1 MTKHLL
7 FKSNIMKEKI
17 NDRTDQVLLKL
28 FRANFIKSIFFLL
41 LFIHSSTGYSQYVSG
56 DTSVCP
62 GQIETYNFSG
72 GPWTVTVLGGG
83 TLTPPPGGPVNM
95 FTVTWGQVKGSFLIR
110 LVDGGG
116 TTIYQSVVVEGDFA
130 LACDDLINVSLDGD
144 CQALITPKIILEGR
158 VYPNSSYQVTV
169 FNTNGLP
176 VPGNIVT
183 HSHLGKT
190 LTVNV
195 RHLCSGV
202 SCWGKIFIEDKFI
215 PELTC
220 KTRPD
225 ILNCNDD
232 TSPQSLG
239 FPLPNTAIVN
249 PKPGSTQCY
258 IVTNFDLCCDVE
270 LCYQDY
276 YIKNGCNSPT
286 GYYAQIERSWT
297 AVDCKGNKASCKDS
311 IYILQ
316 GNISLVECPYNHDG
330 FQLPALECDLKQYP
344 FGPFPSGWNA
354 LPNGNPSPYDHKD
367 PFGNVIW
374 YGTGVPTNVSCD
386 HVAVTFKDV
395 RIPVCGNS
403 FKLLRSWKV
412 FDWCTGRLFECV
424 QFIKV
429 TDHKPPIVTCS
440 QNYLTFPMDYYE
452 CAGTAIVPPPAFIQD
467 CSSTTFTVEY
477 KLAGPN
483 GQPEAG
489 DYRTDN
495 VSYVGGNAVITG
507 LPKDTTWVQYVV
519 TDACG
524 NVTRCRIEVLIE
536 DKLDP
541 VAICD
546 QHTVISL
553 NEQGVGKLF
562 ATSVNNGSFDNCE
575 IDSMAI
581 RRMND
586 WCGVPGNTN
595 FGKSVTF
602 CCEDLSRNPHMVVFR
617 VWDKKGNFNDCMVSV
632 TVQEKIP
639 PTISCPRDITV
650 NCGTDISDLSI
661 VGSATASNTC
671 ANTRVTYK
679 NDTITWRCGVGTIKR
694 RWTATSAGGQI
705 AVCDQY
711 ITTFD
716 YNPITGNSIFWPADI
731 TVNGCKASDAH
742 PDFSGKPVLPVT
754 PCSNLISGYTDERF
768 YNIGGFCIKIIRH
781 WRVID
786 WCLYDVNNP
795 NSVGIY
801 TRDQIVYV
809 RNTVAPVIDNA
820 SCAPREVCA
829 NDATCDANVQIIGT
843 ATDDCTDNAKLI
855 WSYRVDYNNDGSF
868 NISNPGNNASGVYPV
883 GTHRIE
889 WTVMDSCGNSSTC
902 LQTLRVKDCK
912 APTPFCKTGIIT
924 VPMPSSGTVSVPA
937 RFYNEKSEDNCTPR
951 SLLRYS
957 YTTNV
962 NDTIRTYTCAD
973 IRNGV
978 LDSVN
983 VTMYVTDL
991 DGNQN
996 FCNTKLYLQDPPQTN
1011 TCPNRFTNGGM
1022 IEGLIN
1028 TSNGSVLQNA
1038 HMELLKTDVMFGQ
1051 INSERTGEY
1060 MFVDLPEGQ
1069 DYKLKSVKNDDVI
1082 NGVSTADIVLIQ
1094 KHILGLQKFN
1104 SPYQYIAADVN
1115 NSKSITAADISD
1127 IRKLI
1132 LGIHNSFKNGTE
1144 SWKFITKDQA
1154 FDNPENP
1161 WQNGPLVDQYVINSL
1176 VWENHAMNFMG
1187 IKMGDINYSARTT
1200 ELTQG
1205 SEKRNAYAVVLEA
1218 DIPNSS
1224 LSNRIEI
1231 PIYGSW
1237 KNEIAG
1243 FQLAFEFNSLKAKL
1257 ISVIPGVLNISD
1269 EHLGLTSLDKGIIKM
1284 SWNDQVSLPSTQKPL
1299 FKLVFEV
1306 YDATTIMDLLKL
1318 NHSEMNIEAYSKDLE
1333 IMDIEL
1339 RIRGNEKSAMNYELY
1354 QNIPNPFSDNTMIGF
1369 FVPAEQK
1376 VNIQIFDLRGVEIYQ
1391 KEINAVKGKNQ
1402 MYISKA
1408 ELGSAG
1414 IYYYQMQA
1422 ADYSATKKLVI
1433 SK

>member
-7 FKSNIMKEKI
+7 FKSYIMKEKI
-17 NDRTDQVLLKL
+17 NDRIDQVLLNSFKL
-28 FRANFIKSIFFLL
+28 LIIKSIVFLL
-41 LFIHSSTGYSQYVSG
+41 ILCNNIAAHSQYVSG

-62 GQIETYNFSG
+62 GQVVTYDFNG

-83 TLTPPPGGPVNM
+83 TLTPVPGGPVNM

-110 LVDGGG
+110 LVDGG
-116 TTIYQSVVVEGDFA
+116 TTIYQSVVIEGDYA
-130 LACDDLINVSLDGD
+130 LACDDLVNVSLDGN
-144 CQALITPKIILEGR
+144 CQALITAKVMLEGNK
-158 VYPNSSYQVTV
+158 YPDDSYLVTV

-176 VPGNIVT
+176 IPGNIVT
-183 HSHLGKT
+183 YAHLGKV

-195 RHLCSGV
+195 RLLCTGV
-202 SCWGKIFIEDKFI
+202 SCWGRIFIEDKFI
-215 PELTC
+215 PELLC
-220 KTRPD
+220 KTTPD
-225 ILNCNDD
+225 ILDCDDD
-232 TSPQSLG
+232 TSPQELG
-239 FPLPNTAIVN
+239 FPLPLTAIVN
-249 PKPGSTQCY
+249 PKPNSTNCF

-270 LCYQDY
+270 LCYQDNY
-276 YIKNGCNSPT
+276 VKNGCNSST
-286 GYYAQIERSWT
+286 GYYAQIERTWS
-297 AVDCKGNKASCKDS
+297 ASDCKGNKTSCKDS

-316 GNISLVECPYNHDG
+316 GNIASVSCPLNYDG
-330 FQLPALECDLKQYP
+330 FVLPALECDLKQYP

-374 YGTGVPTNVSCD
+374 YGTGVPSNVSCD

-429 TDHKPPIVTCS
+429 TDHKPPVVTCS
-440 QNYLTFPMDYYE
+440 QNYITFPMDYYE
-452 CAGTAIVPPPAFIQD
+452 CSGTAIVPPPAFVLD

-489 DYRTDN
+489 NYRTDN
-495 VSYVGGNAVITG
+495 ISYVNGNAVITG

-524 NVTRCRIEVLIE
+524 NESRCRIEVLIE

-546 QHTVISL
+546 QHTVISI

-586 WCGVPGNTN
+586 WCGVPGNTS

-602 CCEDLSRNPHMVVFR
+602 CCEDLTRNPHMVVFR

-639 PTISCPRDITV
+639 PTITCPPNITV
-650 NCGTDISDLSI
+650 NCGTDIADLSI
-661 VGSATASNTC
+661 VGTATATNTC
-671 ANTRVTYK
+671 ANTIVTYK
-679 NDTITWRCGVGTIKR
+679 NDTINWRCGVGTIKR
-694 RWTATSAGGQI
+694 RWTATAAGGQI

-716 YNPITGNSIFWPADI
+716 FNPITGNSIFWPPDI

-742 PDFSGKPVLPVT
+742 PDFSGKPSLPVT

-768 YNIGGFCIKIIRH
+768 YNVGGFCIKIIRH

-795 NSVGIY
+795 SSTGIY

-820 SCAPREVCA
+820 TCAPREVCA
-829 NDATCDANVQIIGT
+829 NDASCDANVQIIGI
-843 ATDDCTDNAKLI
+843 ATDDCTDNGKLI

-868 NISNPGNNASGVYPV
+868 NISNSGNNASGVYPV

-889 WTVMDSCGNSSTC
+889 WTVMDSCGNTATC
-902 LQTLRVKDCK
+902 LQNLRVKDCK
-912 APTPFCKTGIIT
+912 APTPFCRTGLIT
-924 VPMPSSGTVSVPA
+924 VPMPSSKTVSVPA
-937 RFYNEKSEDNCTPR
+937 RFYDEKSDDNCTPKNQ
-951 SLLRYS
+951 LRFSYS
-957 YTTNV
+957 TNV
-962 NDTIRTYTCAD
+962 NDTIRTYTCAN
-973 IRNGV
+973 IRNGIQ
-978 LDSVN
+978 DSVI

-996 FCNTKLYLQDPPQTN
+996 FCTTKLILQDPQN
-1011 TCPNRFTNGGM
+1011 VCPNTLTNGGM

-1051 INSERTGEY
+1051 INTERTGEY
-1060 MFVDLPEGQ
+1060 MFVDLPEGD
-1069 DYKLKSVKNDDVI
+1069 DYKLKSTKNDDVI

-1094 KHILGLQKFN
+1094 KHILGLQKFS
-1104 SPYQYIAADVN
+1104 SPYQYLAADVN
-1115 NSKSITAADISD
+1115 NSKSITASDISD

-1132 LGIHNSFKNGTE
+1132 LGISNSFKNGTE
-1144 SWKFITKDQA
+1144 SWTFFTKNQV

-1161 WQNGPLVDQYVINSL
+1161 WLNGPLVDQYVLNSL
-1176 VWENHAMNFMG
+1176 VGENHALNFMG
-1187 IKMGDINYSARTT
+1187 IKMGDINYSAKTT
-1200 ELTQG
+1200 ELSQG
-1205 SEKRNAYAVVLEA
+1205 TEKRSANTVVLEA
-1218 DIPNSS
+1218 ELPGT
-1224 LSNRIEI
+1224 LKSNRIEI
-1231 PIYGSW
+1231 PVYGNW
-1237 KNEIAG
+1237 KNELAG
-1243 FQLAFEFNSLKAKL
+1243 FQLALEFNSSKASFVSIVAGSINL
-1257 ISVIPGVLNISD
+1257 TE
-1269 EHLGLTSLDKGIIKM
+1269 EHLGMNKIDKGILKM
-1284 SWNDQVSLPSTQKPL
+1284 SWNDNTSVLASDKPL
-1299 FKLVFEV
+1299 FIITL
-1306 YDATTIMDLLKL
+1306 DLHDTGSIQDLLKL
-1318 NHSEMNIEAYSKDLE
+1318 NHSELNNEAYTDHLD
-1333 IMDIEL
+1333 IMDVQL
-1339 RIRGNEKSAMNYELY
+1339 KIRGTNKPVANYELF
-1354 QNIPNPFSDNTMIGF
+1354 QNSPNPFSETTHIGF
-1369 FVPAEQK
+1369 FVPSEQK
-1376 VNIQIFDLRGVEIYQ
+1376 VSIQIYDLRGIEIFR
-1391 KEINAVKGKNQ
+1391 KDVIATKGKNNVVVNK
-1402 MYISKA
+1402 S

-1422 ADYSATKKLVI
+1422 SDFIATKKLMI